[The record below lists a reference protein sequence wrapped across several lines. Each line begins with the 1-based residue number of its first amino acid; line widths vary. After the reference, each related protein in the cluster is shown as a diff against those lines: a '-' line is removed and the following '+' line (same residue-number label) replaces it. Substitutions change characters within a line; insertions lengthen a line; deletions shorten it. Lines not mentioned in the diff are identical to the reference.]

1 MAAFDRIVVEIE
13 FTGREVE
20 TFARVHSNSKLTK
33 SDAEVLDGLF
43 DKQYRALREFHL
55 SELFRRGR
63 ERFGEPE
70 PEVASVIELVYDLVG
85 LERLLGR
92 LGDHESW
99 EELLFPPRRP
109 RPSAMSRIDDPR

>member
-1 MAAFDRIVVEIE
+1 MATFDRIVVEIE
-13 FTGREVE
+13 FTEREVE
-20 TFARVHSNSKLTK
+20 TFARVRSSSKLTK

-43 DKQYRALREFHL
+43 NKQYRILREIHL
-55 SELFRRGR
+55 NELFRRGR

-70 PEVASVIELVYDLVG
+70 PEVVSVIERVYDLSG
-85 LERLLGR
+85 LEMLLGR
-92 LGDHESW
+92 LGNHESW